1 MTEARCA
8 VCERPLA
15 RGDWVYQTRR
25 EDKWVH
31 GGCLDVYSA
40 CYWRG
45 NAPASPKAGGPSSCL
60 RPPPRLH
67 LVERLNW

>member
-31 GGCLDVYSA
+31 GGCLDVLQ
-40 CYWRG
+40 RLLL
-45 NAPASPKAGGPSSCL
+45 AG
-60 RPPPRLH
+60 
-67 LVERLNW
+67 